1 MSQLLLFLIAAN
13 LQAGLITNDQIEI
26 RFVPTETSRAVAV
39 LVPVLGERL
48 PEVRTDDEC
57 QWQFGTRM
65 IAAGIEVVPLIIRSE
80 KEVKLSINYN
90 QSIDRVATKGGMA
103 QIICPWHFKLHQ
115 EDGLRGYLII
125 VPDDFYDNIL
135 PLARW
140 KERKG
145 FKVWVK
151 KTSETGTQRDQ
162 IRNFIREAYQNW
174 SPKIEYVLLV
184 GAINKIPAFP
194 TPGATSCVTDHPYSL
209 VDGEDFLS
217 DLFVGRL
224 PAANISELDC
234 IVAKIIGYESNPY
247 TEDTFWFKRALMVG
261 TSYQEGGTPAVTA
274 LVTKRRIR
282 EKLLAKGFNIVDT
295 VFYPPTASGRG
306 PIDTSVNNGVLFING
321 RGWGQ
326 ASGWNYPQFQIS
338 DVYNLNNGWKLP
350 VITSLYCG
358 TGNYQA
364 NPCFGEAWLRAGTP
378 TAPKGGVGFWGASY
392 TGTSTRWNNCM
403 DYGIYQAIFDRSIT
417 TLGPAMYCG
426 KLEQLINFPLRAD
439 SEDLVI
445 YFHVYNLLG
454 DPAMEMWTGVPQEIV
469 VSYPSEYPVGT
480 TSFSVNVRDAM
491 GNPVENAQVCLFK
504 LGEVQEVRRTDRAG
518 FARFNISTTTADTM
532 FVTVTGRNL
541 KPHLGYSLGVIRGVF
556 VGHLRHSPDT
566 VNPGNLTNLSVV
578 LKNYGLS
585 QTANNT
591 IAVLSALDSFCS
603 VADSVRNYGSLA
615 PGQEGTAE
623 PFQISVAPSCT
634 SGQRLPLRLRIA
646 SEDSIWYSGFTI
658 DVHGPTFDGR
668 RYTVYDQNGVL
679 DPGESVEV
687 AITVLNRGEGDAN
700 NVTGILRSANPA
712 AIRVLDST
720 GYFGNIPSGD
730 SAANTIDRFKVQV
743 NAEVA
748 IGHKFLLYLTL
759 TGAEGFNQQI
769 SFSVTIGQPVSSTPF
784 GPDRY
789 GYYGYDD
796 TDIGYQERPEFNWIE
811 IDPNQGGQGTR
822 ITIGNDRAVEVQL
835 PFTFRFYGQ
844 NYETISVCDN
854 GYIAMGNTWF
864 GDPYNW
870 HIPSAQGPDGFVAV
884 FWDDFR
890 TDTLNAGGVYY
901 FYDEPQHRFIV
912 EWSNV
917 YHIHGFRNPIVA
929 EQQTFQA
936 ILFDPAYYQTLTG
949 DGPIVCQY
957 LFVQNDD
964 TIWGNSHNFAT
975 VGIQSQNHDDGLE
988 WTFAGMYPA
997 PAAEIVPHR
1006 AIKWTTNP
1014 PDTFTFI
1021 CEKEDAAL
1029 PFTFKIFPS
1038 VATRGVW
1045 LDISRSPV
1053 FGLRSSVFDITG
1065 REVRQLTFSA
1075 GANNRLFWDLRDEK
1089 GKRVPAGVYIL
1100 RLTDTLGNNKI
1111 SVEKRVVV
1119 LR

>member
-1 MSQLLLFLIAAN
+1 
-13 LQAGLITNDQIEI
+13 
-26 RFVPTETSRAVAV
+26 
-39 LVPVLGERL
+39 
-48 PEVRTDDEC
+48 
-57 QWQFGTRM
+57 
-65 IAAGIEVVPLIIRSE
+65 
-80 KEVKLSINYN
+80 
-90 QSIDRVATKGGMA
+90 
-103 QIICPWHFKLHQ
+103 
-115 EDGLRGYLII
+115 
-125 VPDDFYDNIL
+125 
-135 PLARW
+135 
-140 KERKG
+140 
-145 FKVWVK
+145 
-151 KTSETGTQRDQ
+151 
-162 IRNFIREAYQNW
+162 
-174 SPKIEYVLLV
+174 
-184 GAINKIPAFP
+184 
-194 TPGATSCVTDHPYSL
+194 
-209 VDGEDFLS
+209 
-217 DLFVGRL
+217 
-224 PAANISELDC
+224 
-234 IVAKIIGYESNPY
+234 
-247 TEDTFWFKRALMVG
+247 
-261 TSYQEGGTPAVTA
+261 
-274 LVTKRRIR
+274 
-282 EKLLAKGFNIVDT
+282 
-295 VFYPPTASGRG
+295 
-306 PIDTSVNNGVLFING
+306 
-321 RGWGQ
+321 
-326 ASGWNYPQFQIS
+326 
-338 DVYNLNNGWKLP
+338 
-350 VITSLYCG
+350 
-358 TGNYQA
+358 
-364 NPCFGEAWLRAGTP
+364 
-378 TAPKGGVGFWGASY
+378 
-392 TGTSTRWNNCM
+392 
-403 DYGIYQAIFDRSIT
+403 
-417 TLGPAMYCG
+417 
-426 KLEQLINFPLRAD
+426 
-439 SEDLVI
+439 
-445 YFHVYNLLG
+445 
-454 DPAMEMWTGVPQEIV
+454 
-469 VSYPSEYPVGT
+469 
-480 TSFSVNVRDAM
+480 
-491 GNPVENAQVCLFK
+491 
-504 LGEVQEVRRTDRAG
+504 
-518 FARFNISTTTADTM
+518 
-532 FVTVTGRNL
+532 
-541 KPHLGYSLGVIRGVF
+541 
-556 VGHLRHSPDT
+556 
-566 VNPGNLTNLSVV
+566 
-578 LKNYGLS
+578 
-585 QTANNT
+585 
-591 IAVLSALDSFCS
+591 
-603 VADSVRNYGSLA
+603 
-615 PGQEGTAE
+615 
-623 PFQISVAPSCT
+623 
-634 SGQRLPLRLRIA
+634 
-646 SEDSIWYSGFTI
+646 
-658 DVHGPTFDGR
+658 
-668 RYTVYDQNGVL
+668 
-679 DPGESVEV
+679 
-687 AITVLNRGEGDAN
+687 
-700 NVTGILRSANPA
+700 
-712 AIRVLDST
+712 
-720 GYFGNIPSGD
+720 
-730 SAANTIDRFKVQV
+730 
-743 NAEVA
+743 
-748 IGHKFLLYLTL
+748 
-759 TGAEGFNQQI
+759 NQQI